1 MSQELEFEVRDR
13 LSVPQVDDLVR
24 LYGNEWWSKDR
35 TRPDVEKM
43 LLASD
48 LLIAVV
54 EKGSKSLAA
63 FARVLTDGT
72 YVALVFDV
80 IVAPE
85 YRGRGVGRLLLERIC
100 AEPALRNVASIELH
114 CQPEHIPFY
123 RKWGF
128 SEEVG
133 RSRLMRR
140 TSDLVLGDGAAQGTA
155 AARCA
160 ATQEAA
166 AAGEGGQSA

>member
-1 MSQELEFEVRDR
+1 MSQELEFEVRDQ
-13 LSVPQVDDLVR
+13 LSEAQVDDLVR
-24 LYGNEWWSKDR
+24 LYGNEWWSKGR
-35 TRPDVEKM
+35 TRPDVEQM
-43 LLASD
+43 LAASD
-48 LLIAVV
+48 LLIAVI
-54 EKGSKSLAA
+54 EKPSDSLAA

-85 YRGRGVGRLLLERIC
+85 HRGRGLGRLLLERIC
-100 AEPALRNVASIELH
+100 SEPALQNVASIELH
-114 CQPEHIPFY
+114 CQPEHVPFC

-140 TSDLVLGDGAAQGTA
+140 TSDPVLSNQPA
-155 AARCA
+155 
-160 ATQEAA
+160 
-166 AAGEGGQSA
+166 